1 MKCKKCGKE
10 SNGNFCR
17 YCGGKMEATVSFSDL
32 LSIKQLKQQIESQ
45 QLEIERQQ
53 TEIANRQKENERLQN
68 QLDDL
73 CVRDIREAELRLMDL
88 NEQIA
93 NMNKC
98 ISRLHEDIALL
109 NAKRERTEKEFDSSA
124 MKTKRVA
131 YLYRAIDYSIKNY
144 MYYDPALDKFKLP
157 DVVVPI
163 LDDLAPQV
171 TLKLHSMDLRDLRK
185 AFNDNNK
192 QIEKLLQ
199 QYSAR
204 YTTKTNRAIYM
215 LITVSMRS
223 ELQNI
228 LYTLKYEKLDK
239 AVLDVKAMT
248 AKYLAIASDGNQSI
262 AGTITAFVGQLEYLF
277 INAVKIEHTYFV
289 RKEQARQ
296 EQLAIKERMR
306 QEAAERKALEEEREK
321 IAVEESKYET
331 EIAKLR
337 EQLCLAASEEQAKL
351 KARILELQ
359 AQLSDVVVKKE
370 NILNLQN
377 GKAGNIYIISNMGS
391 FGENIFKIGMTR
403 RLDPQE
409 RVDELGSA
417 SVPFKFDVH
426 SFIFSDD
433 AVGLESKLH
442 ARLNDKRVN
451 KVNMRKEFFYSTV
464 DELEELVQE
473 IDPTAEFNKAM
484 IAEEYRASQE
494 DALSPISF
502 VDFED
507 EDEGEEEITE

>member
-1 MKCKKCGKE
+1 MKCKNCGKE
-10 SNGNFCR
+10 SSGNFCR
-17 YCGGKMEATVSFSDL
+17 YCGKKMEATVSFSDL
-32 LSIKQLKQQIESQ
+32 LSVKQLKQQIELKQ
-45 QLEIERQQ
+45 FEIERQQ
-53 TEIANRQKENERLQN
+53 AEIEKQQKENARLQN
-68 QLDDL
+68 QIEDF
-73 CVRDIREAELRLMDL
+73 CVRDIREAELHLADL
-88 NEQIA
+88 NTQVA

-98 ISRLHEDIALL
+98 IARLHEDIALL
-109 NAKRERTEKEFDSSA
+109 NAKRERTEKEFDSYA
-124 MKTKRVA
+124 LKTKRVA
-131 YLYRAIDYSIKNY
+131 FLYRAIDYSIKNY
-144 MYYDPALDKFKLP
+144 MYYDPELDKFKLP
-157 DVVVPI
+157 DVVAPMF
-163 LDDLAPQV
+163 DDIAPQV

-199 QYSAR
+199 QYSSR
-204 YTTKTNRAIYM
+204 YTTKTNQAIYM

-239 AVLDVKAMT
+239 AILDVKSMT

-306 QEAAERKALEEEREK
+306 QEAAERKALEEERKK
-321 IAVEESKYET
+321 IAAEESKFET
-331 EIAKLR
+331 EITKLR
-337 EQLCLAASEEQAKL
+337 EQLSMAAAEEQAKL
-351 KARILELQ
+351 NARIVELQ
-359 AQLSDVVVKKE
+359 TQLSDVVVKKE
-370 NILNLQN
+370 NIINLQN

-433 AVGLESKLH
+433 AVGLESRLH
-442 ARLNDKRVN
+442 ERLNDKRVN
-451 KVNMRKEFFYSTV
+451 KVNLRKEFFYSTV
-464 DELEELVQE
+464 DELEAIVQE
-473 IDPTAEFNKAM
+473 IDPTAEFNKTM

-494 DALSPISF
+494 DTLSPLSF
-502 VDFED
+502 VDFDSEED
-507 EDEGEEEITE
+507 EEGE